1 MTPTDTNLGFV
12 ETIESLRIPII
23 TEADQNKQCFYL
35 SHDNLTVTLAM
46 PCSDGSQVCFKFGKC
61 ASGEDIEESL
71 VRDILYY
78 TKAGKKL
85 HQARLEDMQKR
96 MQSAL
101 DAAGNAWSKGF
112 AAGTKDAY
120 IDAGLTRMRDL
131 TITML
136 LAFAVGLTVGYF
148 A

>member
-1 MTPTDTNLGFV
+1 MTPTDNTTGFV

-23 TEADQNKQCFYL
+23 TDAMQNKQCFYL
-35 SHDNLTVTLAM
+35 SHDNLTVTFAM

-71 VRDILYY
+71 VSDILHY

-96 MQSAL
+96 MHSAL
-101 DAAGNAWSKGF
+101 DEAGNAWSKGF

-120 IDAGLTRMRDL
+120 IDAGLTRLRDVV
-131 TITML
+131 ITMF

>member
-23 TEADQNKQCFYL
+23 TDAMQNKQCFYL
-35 SHDNLTVTLAM
+35 SHDKLTVTLAM
-46 PCSDGSQVCFKFGKC
+46 PCSDGSQVYFKFGKC

-71 VRDILYY
+71 VRDILHY

-96 MQSAL
+96 MHSAL
-101 DAAGNAWSKGF
+101 DEAGNAWSKGF

-120 IDAGLTRMRDL
+120 IDAGLTRLRDVV
-131 TITML
+131 ITMF

>member
-1 MTPTDTNLGFV
+1 MTPTDNNLGFV

-23 TEADQNKQCFYL
+23 TDAMQNKQCFYL
-35 SHDNLTVTLAM
+35 SHDKLTVTLAM

-71 VRDILYY
+71 VRDILHY

-85 HQARLEDMQKR
+85 HQARLEDMQK
-96 MQSAL
+96 QLHSAYEREG
-101 DAAGNAWSKGF
+101 DAWLRGF
-112 AAGTKDAY
+112 SAGTAVDWINRAKEAV
-120 IDAGLTRMRDL
+120 ITTLVSFSIGLA
-131 TITML
+131 I
-136 LAFAVGLTVGYF
+136 GYF

>member
-1 MTPTDTNLGFV
+1 MIATDNNLGFV

-23 TEADQNKQCFYL
+23 TEAHQNKQCFYL
-35 SHDNLTVTLAM
+35 SHDNLTITFAM

-71 VRDILYY
+71 VRDILHY

-85 HQARLEDMQKR
+85 HQARIDALLEQLNAVNDKA
-96 MQSAL
+96 S
-101 DAAGNAWSKGF
+101 DAWSDGF
-112 AAGTKDAY
+112 AVGTKDAY

>member
-1 MTPTDTNLGFV
+1 MTPTDNTTGFV

-35 SHDNLTVTLAM
+35 SHDNLTVTFAM

-71 VRDILYY
+71 VRDILHY

-96 MQSAL
+96 MHSAL
-101 DAAGNAWSKGF
+101 DEAGNAWSKGF

-120 IDAGLTRMRDL
+120 IDAGLTRLRDVV
-131 TITML
+131 ITMF